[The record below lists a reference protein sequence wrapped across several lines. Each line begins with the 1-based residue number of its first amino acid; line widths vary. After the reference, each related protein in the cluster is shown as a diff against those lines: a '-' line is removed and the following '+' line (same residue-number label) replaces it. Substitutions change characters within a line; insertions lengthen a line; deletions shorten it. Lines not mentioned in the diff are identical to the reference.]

1 MVIYNKV
8 SPNATVQI
16 KSNTKWSG
24 SIMDSGFDS
33 ATRDGYGDTDQKVGI
48 SAGNYRFS
56 HIAFGCHIATPIQHS
71 LGQI

>member
-1 MVIYNKV
+1 MAA

-56 HIAFGCHIATPIQHS
+56 HIAFGCLFEFNHERDTRSNWVS
-71 LGQI
+71 L